1 MSDPP
6 RDTPFQ
12 RGARLFD
19 AGAHFEAH
27 EAWEARWLIATD
39 EDERRLL
46 QGLIQIAAGLH
57 KLFVVGSVDSARRL
71 LARGLAK
78 LAACPKAA
86 HEGFEV
92 APFRDAVDAWAR
104 GLGEEP
110 SRERSTV
117 PRLLRWRPAGA
128 IT

>member
-1 MSDPP
+1 MSSPP
-6 RDTPFQ
+6 PDTAFL

-19 AGAHFEAH
+19 EGAFFEAH
-27 EAWEARWLIATD
+27 EAWEARWLVATD

-57 KLFVVGSVDSARRL
+57 KLFVVGSVDSAMRL

-78 LAACPKAA
+78 LAACPAA
-86 HEGFEV
+86 PHDGVDV
-92 APFRDAVDAWAR
+92 AAFRDAVDAWSLALR
-104 GLGEEP
+104 EEP

-117 PRLLRWRPAGA
+117 PRLLA
-128 IT
+128 